1 MAIET
6 EVKYRLTAAQ
16 FERVGKDLAELEAE
30 FTGEDFE
37 ENIIYGGGRLQEMN
51 AVLRLR
57 KIDGKTIL
65 TFKKRLPDDAGIK
78 HQIEHETVVEN
89 AAETENIFARL
100 GFEKQLVYEKR
111 RKKWRF
117 REVEVVLDELPFGL
131 FMEIEGAF
139 MAIKETEM
147 RLGAEEFE
155 TEYKTYP
162 HLTAET
168 GKQNGNL
175 IEARFDAH
183 SGTEKS

>member
-16 FERVGKDLAELEAE
+16 FERVEKDLGELEAE
-30 FTGEDFE
+30 FAGEDFE
-37 ENIIYGGGRLQEMN
+37 ENIIYGGGRLQELN
-51 AVLRLR
+51 AILRLR

-65 TFKKRLPDDAGIK
+65 TFKKRLPDESGIK

-100 GFEKQLVYEKR
+100 GFEKHLIYEKR

-117 REVEVVLDELPFGL
+117 RKVEIVLDELPFGL
-131 FMEIEGAF
+131 FMEIEGEF
-139 MAIKETEM
+139 MAIKEAAM
-147 RLGAEEFE
+147 RLAAEDFE
-155 TEYKTYP
+155 TEHKTYP

-175 IEARFDAH
+175 IEARFAAR
-183 SGTEKS
+183 SGSEKS